1 MTGFNSA
8 KWIKQYKQSLIN
20 EKDKSVK
27 LKDLLHTEPVDGK
40 FDKTPKIKRGAE
52 NDLAIEKDKEGSDIF
67 AKGLKEAFTPGDM
80 WSNDFDYTGMLRYSV
95 EMEIPE
101 DPNALLGMIDTLK
114 ALSDSYEDVNYHSEN
129 QDLGNAIEYIEDAKG
144 VEDLERAKDFLEMH
158 QTKANKT
165 LKDLTRG
172 K

>member
-27 LKDLLHTEPVDGK
+27 LKDLMHTEPVDGK
-40 FDKTPKIKRGAE
+40 FDKTPTIKRGAE

-95 EMEIPE
+95 EIEIPE
-101 DPNALLGMIDTLK
+101 DPNSLLGMIDTLK

-144 VEDLERAKDFLEMH
+144 VEDLERAKAFLEMH
-158 QTKANKT
+158 QSKANKT